1 MKTTLPA
8 SFLGILALLLISGE
22 RAVTQDYA
30 AQVEAWRVDREE
42 NLKADDGWL
51 TVAGLFFLNEG
62 ENSFGSSPLNDIVLR
77 TGPAQAGVFTLLAGA
92 VTARAPAGETL
103 SVNGRDV
110 AAARIW
116 PREGDVRQVVEIGP
130 LTLFVHYSG
139 PRLAIRLRDR
149 DSELRRSFTGLRWF
163 PVDESY
169 RVRGRYVPHG
179 EPRTVELSNILGDI
193 EPARS
198 SGSVVLT
205 VGGEG
210 AAHDRNRPG
219 RPAVVHLPRPD
230 QRTRDLPR
238 RPLPL
243 RRPPVRRRLH
253 DGRLQPRLQPAV
265 RVQPIHD
272 LPSTAAREPP
282 ASENRGRRTRLLAC
296 MSDHVARRNP

>member
-1 MKTTLPA
+1 MA
-8 SFLGILALLLISGE
+8 G
-22 RAVTQDYA
+22 
-30 AQVEAWRVDREE
+30 
-42 NLKADDGWL
+42 L

-77 TGPAQAGVFTLLAGA
+77 TGPAHAGVFTLRAGA

-110 AAARIW
+110 AAARLW
-116 PREGDVRQVVEIGP
+116 PREGGARPVVAIGP

-139 PRLAIRLRDR
+139 PRLAIRLRDL
-149 DSELRRSFTGLRWF
+149 DSELRRRFTGLRWF

-179 EPRTVELSNILGDI
+179 EPRTVELSNILGDV

-205 VGGEG
+205 VGGKELRMTAIDQG
-210 AAHDRNRPG
+210 G
-219 RPAVVHLPRPD
+219 PAVVHLPRLD

-243 RRPPVRRRLH
+243 RRPPGRRRLY

-265 RVQPIHD
+265 RVQPVLD

-282 ASENRGRRTRLLAC
+282 ASEDRGRRTRLLARI
-296 MSDHVARRNP
+296 SHHVARRSP